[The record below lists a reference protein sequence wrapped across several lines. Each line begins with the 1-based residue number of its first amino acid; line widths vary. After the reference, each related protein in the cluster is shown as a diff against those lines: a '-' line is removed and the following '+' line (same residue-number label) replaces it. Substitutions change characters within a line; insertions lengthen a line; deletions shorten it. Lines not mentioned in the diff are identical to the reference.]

1 VSTLVYVTLALRLTL
16 AGVFLVSG
24 LMKARAIDDA
34 AAMVTVLRKRL
45 APAGRHLDRP
55 ASWLLVATEVATGA
69 ALLAGGPLRV
79 PGLIA
84 AAVLLAG
91 FTALA
96 LLAARTTLN
105 LTCACFGRPTARL
118 GWRHVWRNLA
128 LLGIAVSALAGT
140 LTPAASPS
148 DVGGFAVAVATA
160 FVVTL
165 LCAFYD
171 DIVDLVAG

>member
-1 VSTLVYVTLALRLTL
+1 MYVTFALRLTL

-24 LMKARAIDDA
+24 LAKARAIGETV
-34 AAMVTVLRKRL
+34 AMVEVLRKRL
-45 APAGRHLDRP
+45 WPAGPRLDRV
-55 ASWLLVATEVATGA
+55 ASWLLVAAEVGTGA

-79 PGLIA
+79 PALLA
-84 AAVLLAG
+84 ATALLAG

-96 LLAARTTLN
+96 LAAARSMLN

-128 LLGIAVSALAGT
+128 LLVIAVSALAGT
-140 LTPAASPS
+140 LTATAAPS
-148 DVGGFAVAVATA
+148 DVGGLAVAAA
-160 FVVTL
+160 AALVVTL

-171 DIVDLVAG
+171 DIVDLVTG